1 MVGSASPFT
10 IRAKP
15 AAAAAGKTPFRRGRG
30 GGEYHASVGMPLSGE
45 DKNPKAGPEK
55 APAAPAART
64 VVGVPAITDPSE
76 LQKTD
81 EGWAAVEPAPIVK
94 LPAPEPSATLIESSD
109 KHAPEKE
116 DPNTGV
122 DVKAMSAAEAE
133 RVLAWTGFTQEEIP
147 TAQAGE
153 GGSGAAKPGSPV
165 SPKATTVAGA
175 LKKQAPAGAHVK
187 TPAVGSDLFAGLG
200 GKGKRQEPEKATK
213 AGVAPQT
220 GVAAKGRTTLLLD
233 SSTPAPEETDDSET
247 EATVERPPIVV
258 PGTGAMAPKAV
269 TQPPPWGEGAVR
281 MAPGIPKGAK
291 APLNESPVEEL
302 SGSLL
307 MPADATGDLPAM
319 RAREPSVEELSG
331 SLLVEDPP
339 DGKGAPVV
347 KKVEPPKTHS
357 HRPPPPAAKP
367 LTTQP
372 LSTRPVPAAKPLAP
386 PSSSRQPVA
395 MKTQMGMGLPE
406 LPKATPPP
414 RIDAPPIPPPPLP
427 PPPLPPAL
435 GQVEGAGV
443 PGSDR
448 EVNLVPR
455 SPFATALENALRWL
469 QSTSRSLQTRAQPL
483 WVKVQAWAPAGS
495 ALRTPRPRWFYPA
508 VAGAGLVVGVGL
520 VGLLVSLLRHTGEDS
535 DASTSKPT
543 ASTSSKALATVATVP
558 ATTPATSAPAP
569 APAATSLTACT
580 VGGSPHVIAPT
591 ATLAAG
597 VEVVRLADSVGVGFA
612 ANDRDAIAVRLDAS
626 SLSSSTTARAHSTDT
641 IRRVTPFL
649 TARGGLSLVVDAD
662 RHADHIQSRRAVAA
676 TPPVQLGIAD
686 GHVAWTKLGG
696 PVAGKLWTID
706 GDVDALRGVAEV
718 NGDRTLGIALR
729 SAGAVWVGSA
739 SGTSALAP
747 KGELT
752 RIEGLG
758 TMVGSPAVAIN
769 DGAVFVA
776 WADRSASADPWR
788 LRWVRFTAGDGPGDA
803 HAFVPPAG
811 GGGDSAMSP
820 GIAAL
825 PGGRFLLVWTEG
837 PAKQR
842 AVRALTLAAD
852 GTPVGP
858 PLAISN
864 TGVNAGQGQAAVL
877 ADGHGVVA
885 FLESTEGGGFQVVG
899 TAITCAN

>member
-1 MVGSASPFT
+1 VS
-10 IRAKP
+10 
-15 AAAAAGKTPFRRGRG
+15 GKDKN
-30 GGEYHASVGMPLSGE
+30 GE
-45 DKNPKAGPEK
+45 DKDPKSGPEK

-64 VVGVPAITDPSE
+64 VVGVPAIPMGPSE
-76 LQKTD
+76 LEKTD
-81 EGWAAVEPAPIVK
+81 EGWSAVEPAPIVK
-94 LPAPEPSATLIESSD
+94 LPTPEPSATLIESSD
-109 KHAPEKE
+109 KHTPEKE

-133 RVLAWTGFTQEEIP
+133 RVLAFTGFTQEEIP
-147 TAQAGE
+147 TSHAGASPA
-153 GGSGAAKPGSPV
+153 GAKPASPV

-175 LKKQAPAGAHVK
+175 IKKPAPGAAHVR
-187 TPAVGSDLFAGLG
+187 TPTLGSELFAGLG
-200 GKGKRQEPEKATK
+200 GRGKRQEPEKGTK
-213 AGVAPQT
+213 AGVAPQPT
-220 GVAAKGRTTLLLD
+220 LAAKGRTTLLLD
-233 SSTPAPEETDDSET
+233 SSTPAPEETHDSENDP
-247 EATVERPPIVV
+247 TVERPPIVV
-258 PGTGAMAPKAV
+258 PGTSAMAPKAV

-281 MAPGIPKGAK
+281 MTPGIPKGAK
-291 APLNESPVEEL
+291 APPAESSVEEL

-307 MPADATGDLPAM
+307 LPADATGDLPAM
-319 RAREPSVEELSG
+319 RPPESSVEELSG

-339 DGKGAPVV
+339 DGKGAPTV
-347 KKVEPPKTHS
+347 KKMEPPKTQS

-372 LSTRPVPAAKPLAP
+372 ISTKPIAAAKPLGP
-386 PSSSRQPVA
+386 PSSAPRQPVA

-414 RIDAPPIPPPPLP
+414 KIDSLPLPPPPLP

-435 GQVEGAGV
+435 GGERQ

-455 SPFATALENALRWL
+455 SAFAVTLDKALRSVQEALRWT
-469 QSTSRSLQTRAQPL
+469 QAKAQPL

-508 VAGAGLVVGVGL
+508 VAGAGLIVGVGL
-520 VGLLVSLLRHTGEDS
+520 VGLLVSLLRHAGGDS
-535 DASTSKPT
+535 DTGKTTASTTSTTSKPV
-543 ASTSSKALATVATVP
+543 ATVA
-558 ATTPATSAPAP
+558 ATTPTTNASPPTPAP
-569 APAATSLTACT
+569 TSLTACT

-597 VEVVRLADSVGVGFA
+597 VEVVRLGDAVGVGFA
-612 ANDRDAIAVRLDAS
+612 SNDRDAMAVRLDTS
-626 SLSSSTTARAHSTDT
+626 SLSSSATARAHSTDT

-662 RHADHIQSRRAVAA
+662 RHSDHVQSRRAVAA
-676 TPPVQLGIAD
+676 TPPVQLGVAD

-706 GDVDALRGVAEV
+706 GDVDAVRGVAEV
-718 NGDRTLGIALR
+718 SGDHTLGIALR
-729 SAGAVWVGSA
+729 SSGAVWVGTA
-739 SGTSALAP
+739 SGASAFAP
-747 KGELT
+747 KGELS

-758 TMVGSPAVAIN
+758 TSVGSPAIAIN
-769 DGAVFVA
+769 DSAVFVA

-788 LRWVRFTAGDGPGDA
+788 LRWVRFTAGDRPGDA
-803 HAFVPPAG
+803 HAFVPPPG

-820 GIAAL
+820 GVAAL

-852 GTPVGP
+852 GTPVGA
-858 PLAISN
+858 PLAVSSAGI
-864 TGVNAGQGQAAVL
+864 NAGQGQAAVL
-877 ADGHGVVA
+877 PDGHGVVA
-885 FLESTEGGGFQVVG
+885 YLESTEGGGFQVVG
-899 TAITCAN
+899 TPITCAN